1 MRPRESF
8 FLVREFFLAK
18 DLANDF
24 NMRFPREIN
33 IGFAKDS
40 RKYGFF
46 CEEWPFANKGFGK
59 NAINKYI

>member
-8 FLVREFFLAK
+8 FLVRERFFSAK

-40 RKYGFF
+40 RKYGFL
-46 CEEWPFANKGFGK
+46 FAKNGRLQIKDLEKKRNK
-59 NAINKYI
+59 